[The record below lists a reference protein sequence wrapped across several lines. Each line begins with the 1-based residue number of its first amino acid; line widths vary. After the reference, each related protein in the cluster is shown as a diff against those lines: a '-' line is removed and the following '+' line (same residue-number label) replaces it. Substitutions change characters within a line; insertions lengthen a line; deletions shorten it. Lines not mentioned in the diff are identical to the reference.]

1 MTAVAVLGG
10 NGFAGQSVCRELRAA
25 GFQVT
30 SFSRTSGCDLLDL
43 QNARKR
49 LQEFAPDYIVN
60 CAALEGSIN
69 YVGKSPADVLDIN
82 TRMILNVYKIA
93 LEIPGTIIVNPVA
106 NCGYPGNQDYLEE
119 KRFWNG
125 PVHPTVLG
133 YGTTRRLMI
142 TAATCYR
149 NQYGIRSINLITPNM
164 YGPGDSPDPNK
175 THALNALVIKFVLA
189 VRDELPSVEI
199 WGSGRPVREW
209 LYVEDFARLVRIAIE
224 QGDAPT
230 EAVNLAQNYSRTI
243 ADLAGIIKRMTG
255 YQGEIVYNISY
266 PDGAPRKVMF
276 DALFRKHFNGFEFTS
291 LESGILSTIE
301 YYRGVL

>member
-10 NGFAGQSVCRELRAA
+10 TGFAGQRVCQELRNA
-25 GFQVT
+25 GYQIA
-30 SFSRTSGCDLLDL
+30 SFSRSSGCDLLDL
-43 QNARKR
+43 PKASLR
-49 LQEFAPDYIVN
+49 LREFAPDYIVN
-60 CAALEGSIN
+60 CAAMEGSIN
-69 YVGKSPADVLDIN
+69 YVGQLPADVLDIN
-82 TRMILNVYKIA
+82 TRMILNVYRIM
-93 LEIPGTIIVNPVA
+93 LEIPGAIINNPVA

-149 NQYGIRSINLITPNM
+149 NQYGVQSINLITPNM

-175 THALNALVIKFVLA
+175 THALNALVIKFVQA

-199 WGSGRPVREW
+199 WGSGRPIREW
-209 LYVEDFARLVRIAIE
+209 LYVEDFARLMRIAIE
-224 QGDAPT
+224 NGDAPT
-230 EAVNLAQNYSRTI
+230 EPVNLAQNYSSTI
-243 ADLAGIIKRMTG
+243 ADLAGVIKRMTD
-255 YQGEIVYNISY
+255 YQGEVIYNTDY
-266 PDGAPRKVMF
+266 PDGAPRKVMY
-276 DALFRKHFNGFEFTS
+276 DILFRDRFPGFEFTP
-291 LESGILSTIE
+291 LESGVLSTIE

>member
-1 MTAVAVLGG
+1 VTAVAVLGG
-10 NGFAGQSVCRELRAA
+10 TGFAGQSVCRELRNA
-25 GFQVT
+25 GFLVT
-30 SFSRTSGCDLLDL
+30 SFSRSSGCDLLDL
-43 QNARKR
+43 PKASEC
-49 LQEFAPDYIVN
+49 LQESAPDVIVN
-60 CAALEGSIN
+60 CAALIGSIN
-69 YVGKSPADVLDIN
+69 YVGKAPAEVLDVN
-82 TRMILNVYKIA
+82 TRMILNVYRIA
-93 LEIPGTIIVNPVA
+93 LEIPGTIIVNPVG

-133 YGTTRRLMI
+133 YGTTRRLMV

-149 NQYGIRSINLITPNM
+149 NQYGVQSINLITPNM

-175 THALNALVIKFVLA
+175 THALNALVIKFVRA
-189 VRDELPSVEI
+189 VRDELPAVEI

-209 LYVEDFARLVRIAIE
+209 LYVEDFARLIRIAIE

-230 EAVNLAQNYSRTI
+230 EPVNLAQNYSRTI
-243 ADLAGIIKRMTG
+243 SDLAGIIQRMTG
-255 YQGEIVYNISY
+255 YQGEIVYNTSY
-266 PDGAPRKVMF
+266 PDGAARKVMSNT
-276 DALFRKHFNGFEFTS
+276 LFQKRFPKFVFTP